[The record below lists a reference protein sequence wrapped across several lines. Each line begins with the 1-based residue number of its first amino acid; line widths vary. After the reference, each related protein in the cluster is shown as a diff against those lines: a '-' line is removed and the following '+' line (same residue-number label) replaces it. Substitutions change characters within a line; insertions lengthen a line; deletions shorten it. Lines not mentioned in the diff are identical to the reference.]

1 MSIWARLQEQI
12 PRAEWNKLARRNA
25 GLGAAAKVAFGKA
38 KGSKG
43 AVEITGFFEL
53 DKKLAGMEKKLRRK
67 YLAKATREVSKMTK
81 ALAQSYA
88 PHDTG
93 ALEANIRVR
102 SLKRSRKFKLFVGS
116 TVRVG
121 ERMFVGD
128 QFYGGF
134 LEFGTKVRTTKS
146 GANRGR
152 IEEFKYD
159 FLSRALWTHQEAK
172 RQLFVSQV
180 RKWINHESE
189 RAKKPVR
196 EWDQKPMPAA

>member
-1 MSIWARLQEQI
+1 MSM
-12 PRAEWNKLARRNA
+12 
-25 GLGAAAKVAFGKA
+25 AKSKR
-38 KGSKG
+38 SKG
-43 AVEITGFFEL
+43 AVEITGFIEL

-81 ALAQSYA
+81 TLAQSYA

-93 ALEANIRVR
+93 ALERDIRVR
-102 SLKRSRKFKLFVGS
+102 SLKRSRKFKLFVGA

-152 IEEFKYD
+152 IEESKYD
-159 FLSRALWTHQEAK
+159 FLRRALWTHQEAK
-172 RQLFVSQV
+172 RQLFVDQV
-180 RKWINHESE
+180 RKWIKHESE
-189 RAKKPVR
+189 
-196 EWDQKPMPAA
+196 QKAA